1 MLGELVRHGRV
12 RRAFIGIS
20 AQQTA
25 IPRRMQLAAGLA
37 QGSAATI
44 TESVPGSPA
53 NRAGLLTGDM
63 IVALDGEPVTGADDL
78 IRLLTGERIGRAVE
92 IDVLRLGKPRAL
104 HSGAGGAEEGVAFG

>member
-1 MLGELVRHGRV
+1 
-12 RRAFIGIS
+12 
-20 AQQTA
+20 
-25 IPRRMQLAAGLA
+25 MQLAAGLT

-63 IVALDGEPVTGADDL
+63 IVTLDGEPVTGADDL

-92 IDVLRLGKPRAL
+92 IDVLRLGKPRRFTL
-104 HSGAGGAEEGVAFG
+104 VPEERKKA